1 MVVVDDGSR
10 SGRRTDDNPF
20 SFKRFLQPRGSHRT
34 PGSGAGASIATLDLA
49 NDLPDF
55 VQGHYHSSD
64 REHVRPRGGRL
75 QAATDAPLPDFAL
88 DTDPGSRFHTGSD
101 LHSFG
106 SAAVAGGWMPND
118 ASAAPSNDMTS
129 HHNETSNHRLH
140 SPVASNSATHR
151 VSQLSDFSIDSETE
165 SSEQLDE
172 FGLLESR
179 NASSHHGHAAM
190 TPTDGPL
197 MVAANSAGGLPDFL
211 SDSAALGV
219 VDVCTRSNSAAVA
232 AASSTVKSSRPLT
245 NGFASPDSEAESVL
259 SRVRFR
265 LLFLC
270 ILIEVIVCEFCD
282 F

>member
-1 MVVVDDGSR
+1 MAVVDDGAR
-10 SGRRTDDNPF
+10 SGRRADDNPF

-34 PGSGAGASIATLDLA
+34 PSSSAGASIATLDLA

-55 VQGHYHSSD
+55 VQGHYHSTD

-88 DTDPGSRFHTGSD
+88 DTDPGSRFHTSGD

-106 SAAVAGGWMPND
+106 SAAVTGGWMPDD
-118 ASAAPSNDMTS
+118 AGAVLSNDILS
-129 HHNETSNHRLH
+129 HCNETSNHRLH
-140 SPVASNSATHR
+140 SPMASNSIHR
-151 VSQLSDFSIDSETE
+151 VSQLSNFSVESETE

-172 FGLLESR
+172 FGLLVSR
-179 NASSHHGHAAM
+179 NASSQHGHSAM

-219 VDVCTRSNSAAVA
+219 VDICTRNSSAAVTAAA
-232 AASSTVKSSRPLT
+232 AASNTVQSSGPLT
-245 NGFASPDSEAESVL
+245 NGFSSPDAEAESVL
-259 SRVRFR
+259 SRVKF
-265 LLFLC
+265 
-270 ILIEVIVCEFCD
+270 
-282 F
+282 